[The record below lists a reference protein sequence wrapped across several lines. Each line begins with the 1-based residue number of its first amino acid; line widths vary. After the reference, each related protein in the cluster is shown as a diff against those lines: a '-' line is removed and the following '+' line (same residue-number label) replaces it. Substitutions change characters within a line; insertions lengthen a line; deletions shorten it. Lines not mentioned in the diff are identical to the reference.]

1 MADAAGEAVH
11 VIASRTAV
19 IVAWVVAVLLA
30 AALLLGPSRD
40 TPSDRTLVPG
50 LSPSEITAFEW
61 GGPRASSGFR
71 ITRDAGSPTG
81 WKWTD
86 PVADADPQAIED
98 VMAAL
103 RGAQWHRRAERAAAG
118 AVTGTLAIQ
127 VGGATTVIE
136 LAQPLGEE
144 QRWLVIGEHALLVDS
159 WVARAIAPD
168 PVAFRVR
175 PFAKVGQAAQL
186 EVGSFT
192 LTGSPRRLTKL
203 AGLPIELAVDPVAVE
218 QLEAALGELAIVALP
233 TGKVPVDTNYRGT
246 RIALDGKVVAVEAG
260 MCPAPDRAH
269 HAIFGPSI
277 GPSCVS
283 EAAWQ
288 RMLAAAA
295 VFDVPRDAAG
305 LASLIDRRL
314 VSIGGSIEPIGVTLA
329 DGTALELSRK
339 PRVKVPAQP
348 AARDADPERVAELLA
363 VLALPGEPVALP
375 TTQPIARVV
384 VTADRNRSVELAVF
398 AGGVVARKSEPLA
411 LRVGDGSAAILA
423 RAGTAY
429 VDRTLWSE
437 EPTTVRSIQ
446 LGGVTY
452 TRGAVLGEW
461 TRAPSGA
468 VDVAALDQLVRL
480 LAVPRSSADASP
492 PTDPIAVILS
502 IAPPSGAPSERRL
515 LLGATPRCA
524 ATVTAGTVALDPQVC
539 ALATTLAR

>member
-1 MADAAGEAVH
+1 MADAAGEAVV
-11 VIASRTAV
+11 VIAHRTAV
-19 IVAWVVAVLLA
+19 IVAWLVALLLA
-30 AALLLGPSRD
+30 VALLLGPRQD
-40 TPSDRTLVPG
+40 APSDRSLVPG
-50 LSPSEITAFEW
+50 LTPSEITSFEW
-61 GGPRASSGFR
+61 SGPPASSPGFR

-81 WKWTD
+81 WRWTD

-127 VGGATTVIE
+127 VGEARTVIE

-168 PVAFRVR
+168 PVAFRIH

-192 LTGSPRRLTKL
+192 LSGSPRRLTKL
-203 AGLPIELAVDPVAVE
+203 AGLPIEVLVNPVAVE

-233 TGKVPVDTNYRGT
+233 NGKVPVDTNYRGT

-295 VFDVPRDAAG
+295 VFDIPRDPAG

-314 VSIGGSIEPIGVTLA
+314 VPIDPIGVTLA
-329 DGTALELSRK
+329 DGTALELARK
-339 PRVKVPAQP
+339 PRVKVPSQP
-348 AARDADPERVAELLA
+348 ARDADPERVTELLA
-363 VLALPGEPVALP
+363 VLAMPGEPVALP
-375 TTQPIARVV
+375 TTQPVARVV
-384 VTADRNRSVELAVF
+384 VTGDRNSSVELSVF
-398 AGGVVARKSEPLA
+398 AGGVVVRTSEPLA
-411 LRVGDGSAAILA
+411 LRVGEGSAAILA

-461 TRAPSGA
+461 TRAPAGS
-468 VDVAALDQLVRL
+468 VDATAIDQLVRL
-480 LAVPRSSADASP
+480 LAVPRSSADAAV
-492 PTDPIAVILS
+492 PTDPISVILS
-502 IAPPSGAPSERRL
+502 IAPPSGAPSERTL
-515 LLGATPRCA
+515 LLGTTPRCA

-539 ALATTLAR
+539 ALATKLAK

>member
-1 MADAAGEAVH
+1 M
-11 VIASRTAV
+11 IASRTAV
-19 IVAWVVAVLLA
+19 IVAWVVALLLA

-127 VGGATTVIE
+127 VGGATTMIE

-233 TGKVPVDTNYRGT
+233 NGKVPVDTNYRGT

-260 MCPAPDRAH
+260 MCPDPDRAH

-314 VSIGGSIEPIGVTLA
+314 VSSEPIGVTLA

-339 PRVKVPAQP
+339 PRVKVPAQA

-375 TTQPIARVV
+375 TTQPIARIV

-423 RAGTAY
+423 RAGAAY

-437 EPTTVRSIQ
+437 DPTTVRSIQ
-446 LGGVTY
+446 LGSVTY

-461 TRAPSGA
+461 TRTPSGA
-468 VDVAALDQLVRL
+468 VDAAAIDQLARL
-480 LAVPRSSADASP
+480 LAVPRSSADAP
-492 PTDPIAVILS
+492 LPTNPVAVTLAIV
-502 IAPPSGAPSERRL
+502 PPSGAPSERKL
-515 LLGATPRCA
+515 LLGAAPKCA
-524 ATVTAGTVALDPQVC
+524 ATVGTGTVALDPQVC
-539 ALATTLAR
+539 ALVTRLGR

>member
-1 MADAAGEAVH
+1 MADAAGEEIH

-19 IVAWVVAVLLA
+19 LVAWAIALLLA
-30 AALLLGPSRD
+30 VALLLGPRQD
-40 TPSDRTLVPG
+40 APLERTLVPG

-61 GGPRASSGFR
+61 SGPRATSPGFR
-71 ITRDAGSPTG
+71 ITRDAGSSTG

-103 RGAQWHRRAERAAAG
+103 RGAQWHRRADRAAAG

-127 VGGATTVIE
+127 LGEAKTVIE

-159 WVARAIAPD
+159 WVARALAPD
-168 PVAFRVR
+168 PVAFRIR
-175 PFAKVGQAAQL
+175 PFSKVGQAAQL

-192 LTGSPRRLTKL
+192 LSGSPRRLTKL
-203 AGLPIELAVDPVAVE
+203 AGVPVELLVDPVAVE
-218 QLEAALGELAIVALP
+218 QLEAALGELAIAALP
-233 TGKVPVDTNYRGT
+233 NGKIPVDTNYRGT
-246 RIALDGKVVAVEAG
+246 RIALNGKLVAVEAG
-260 MCPAPDRAH
+260 RCPAPDREL

-288 RMLAAAA
+288 RLLAAAA
-295 VFDVPRDAAG
+295 VFEVPRDR

-314 VSIGGSIEPIGVTLA
+314 VPIEPIGVTLA

-339 PRVKVPAQP
+339 PRVKLPAQATP
-348 AARDADPERVAELLA
+348 RDADPERVAELLA
-363 VLALPGEPVALP
+363 VLAMPGEPVAVP
-375 TTQPIARVV
+375 TTPPIARVV
-384 VTADRNRSVELAVF
+384 VTADRTPAVELSVF
-398 AGGVVARKSEPLA
+398 AGGVVARTAEPLA
-411 LRVGDGSAAILA
+411 LRVGDGSVAILA
-423 RAGTAY
+423 RAGGVY

-461 TRAPSGA
+461 TRAPVGA
-468 VDVAALDQLVRL
+468 VDAAAIDQLVRL
-480 LAVPRSSADASP
+480 LAVPRSSADASA

-502 IAPPSGAPSERRL
+502 IAPPSGPPSERTL
-515 LLGATPRCA
+515 LLGTTPRCA
-524 ATVTAGTVALDPQVC
+524 ATVTGAGTVALDPQVC
-539 ALATTLAR
+539 ALATKLAK